1 MNFMKK
7 LRVHHIFVA
16 VISLL
21 VISFMVGFFLKSV
34 IKRLDLIK
42 FFDSNFFVA
51 IITLLVG
58 GLAIFLY
65 WKQRNDNKRDK
76 ARLILQEIRYAED
89 QIRKSK
95 TIGDGNFQLAI
106 KLLPTNSWH
115 QNIHLFVN
123 DLKESQLDLISSFY
137 SQAAYLD
144 EVIHTISD
152 EKNRQWGISEGA
164 LLLGG
169 MMNFNRKKSILSSG
183 FGFDI
188 EQSKLITLDATAILT
203 EVAGKIEFI
212 YNSSAVDKLRDIT
225 EGKI

>member
-212 YNSSAVDKLRDIT
+212 YNSSAVIKSRDIT

>member
-1 MNFMKK
+1 MKK